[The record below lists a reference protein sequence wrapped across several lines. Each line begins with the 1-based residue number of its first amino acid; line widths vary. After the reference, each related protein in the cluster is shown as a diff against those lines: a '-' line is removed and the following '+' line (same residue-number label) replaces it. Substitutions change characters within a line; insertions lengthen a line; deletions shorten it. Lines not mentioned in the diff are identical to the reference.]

1 MKIKM
6 KCKKF
11 TFLQEKGANYWS
23 SKIILKPKMKNLL
36 GNTVENV
43 PKFSTKKWIEVHDQS
58 DSSYNTCKQIRFK
71 TLI

>member
-43 PKFSTKKWIEVHDQS
+43 PKFSTKKWIEVHD
-58 DSSYNTCKQIRFK
+58 
-71 TLI
+71 